1 MDGKVA
7 AADPAFLAGGGEMG
21 ALMRAHDWSGS
32 PLGRLEAWPQS
43 LRSVVGLMLGSR
55 YPMFLAWGPE
65 LAFLYNDGYAPI
77 LGQKHPRALSRPF
90 REVWSEIWADIEPL
104 VVKALTGE
112 ATFHED
118 LHLVMERNGY
128 PEDTWYNFSYSPVRD
143 EAGTIVG
150 MFCAC
155 TETTGK
161 VLAERRLATEHER
174 QRHLF
179 KQAPGF
185 ITILN
190 GPEHV
195 FEFVNEAYSRL
206 FGRRDFIGKTV
217 RESFPE
223 LSDQVFFELLD
234 KVYTTGERFV
244 AHRIPI
250 RLQNTPGADP
260 EERFLDFIYEPV
272 KDEDGR
278 VTGIFCEGYDVTE
291 AYRAQEALRE
301 SDELNRRILAS
312 STDCIK
318 VLGLDGSLETMSEGG
333 MRSLGYDAANPPP
346 LGVSWPELFEPKG
359 RAAAHTAMARAAA
372 GETARFE
379 ASMGTL
385 SGDVRCWDSVMTP
398 ILGADGR
405 PEKVLGLSRDVTAQ
419 RAAEAALREGEA
431 RLSAIFAQAKV
442 GLSEIALDGRFMLV
456 NDELAQLLGRSREDL
471 LPRSIAEITHPDDV
485 AVSLANFRRTVETG
499 VPVSFDKRYLRPDGT
514 QVWANSSL
522 TLLTDEHGRGRA
534 VLAVTVDLTERHQV
548 HEALR
553 ATTARAEALA
563 AEQTAILSQLGEGV
577 IVTDRAGRITFVNEA
592 AARIHG
598 VARLGVQPE
607 AYSDAYHLL
616 TLDGHPYPPERLPLA
631 RAVRDGETV
640 LDARWRIRRVDGSEV
655 LAIGSARPVLDQAG
669 QQLGAVLTLRDDTER
684 EAAEREL
691 RENEARLRALTD
703 NLPSGM
709 VYQIATGRDGS
720 ERRFLYVSQSHE
732 RLTGI
737 PAEAVLADP
746 SIPYNLILPEH
757 RPGLVEAEAR
767 AIRAREPFEVQVQFR
782 RADGEVRWCRIISAA
797 REQHDGSLIWDGI
810 QIDIT
815 DQKRAEAALRE
826 LNATLE
832 SRVAETAADLDRV
845 WRNASDVFVVID
857 TDGVFRRINPA
868 ATAIL
873 GWSEAEMIGRPVFE
887 FIEPADLPATLAAL
901 EHTRGSALP
910 SFENR
915 YRTKDGGLRT
925 ISWLAAPE
933 GGLIYAYG
941 RDVTAERA
949 RSAELATAQE
959 ALRQSQKLEAVGQ
972 LTGGVAHDFNNL
984 LTIIKSS
991 TDLLRRPG
999 LPEERRD
1006 RYVEAISDTVDRAS
1020 KLTGQL
1026 LAFARRQ
1033 ALKPEVFDVRERIQ
1047 AISDMLR
1054 TIVGSRI
1061 ELLEDVDCQPCFV
1074 EADMSQFETAL
1085 VNMAVNARD
1094 AMEGE
1099 GTLTIVLRTLPR
1111 VPPLRGQTGRPGP
1124 HMELSITDTGTG
1136 IPAEQLTQIFEPFF
1150 TTKDVGKGTGL
1161 GLSQV
1166 YGFVKQ
1172 SGGDVA
1178 VESEVGHG
1186 ATFRLYLP
1194 LVEAPAPGALDRSGA
1209 RSDRPSG
1216 QGQRI
1221 LVVED
1226 NADVGRFST
1235 QLLQDLG
1242 YETTWA
1248 ANAGEAL
1255 ELLRERAGGF
1265 DAVFSDVVMPGI
1277 SGVELGH
1284 EVRRLYPGVPVLLT
1298 SGYSHVLAEEGPQGF
1313 ELLHKP
1319 YAVQDLSRMLRRLLG
1334 S

>member
-1 MDGKVA
+1 MNGKA
-7 AADPAFLAGGGEMG
+7 SAADLAFLAGGGEMG
-21 ALMRAHDWSGS
+21 GLMRAHDWSGS
-32 PLGRLEAWPQS
+32 PLGRPEAWPQS
-43 LRSVVGLMLGSR
+43 LRSVIGLMLGSR
-55 YPMFLAWGPE
+55 YPMFVTWGPE

-77 LGQKHPRALSRPF
+77 LGQKHPHALGRPF
-90 REVWSEIWADIEPL
+90 KEVWSEIWADIEPL
-104 VVKALTGE
+104 VAKALAGE

-143 EAGTIVG
+143 ETSTIVG

-161 VLAERRLATEHER
+161 VLAERRLATENER

-185 ITILN
+185 ITVLN

-206 FGRRDFIGKTV
+206 FGHRNFIGTTV
-217 RESFPE
+217 REAFPE
-223 LSDQVFFELLD
+223 LSGQGFFELLD
-234 KVYTTGERFV
+234 QVYTTGQRFV
-244 AHRIPI
+244 AHHIPI

-272 KDEDGR
+272 KGEDGR
-278 VTGIFCEGYDVTE
+278 VGGIFCEGYDVTE
-291 AYRAQEALRE
+291 AHRAQEALRE

-312 STDCIK
+312 SADCIK

-346 LGVSWPELFEPKG
+346 FGASWPEMFEPEG
-359 RAAAHTAMARAAA
+359 RTAAHTAIARAAA

-379 ASMGTL
+379 ASMATL
-385 SGDVRCWDSVMTP
+385 SGDIRCWDSVMTTVT
-398 ILGADGR
+398 GSDGR

-456 NDELAQLLGRSREDL
+456 NDELSRLLARSREDL
-471 LPRSIAEITHPDDV
+471 LPRSIAEIMHPDDV

-499 VPVSFDKRYLRPDGT
+499 APVSFDKRYLRPDGT

-522 TLLTDEHGRGRA
+522 SLLTDEHGRGRA
-534 VLAVTVDLTERHQV
+534 VLAVTVDLTERHRVQ
-548 HEALR
+548 EALR

-563 AEQTAILSQLGEGV
+563 AEQTAILSQLAEGV
-577 IVTDRAGRITFVNEA
+577 IVTDRVGRITFVNEA

-598 VARLGVQPE
+598 VARLDVEPE

-616 TLDGHPYPPERLPLA
+616 TLDGHPYPSEHLPLA

-640 LDARWRIRRVDGSEV
+640 LDARWRIRRADGSEV
-655 LAIGSARPVLDQAG
+655 LAIGSARPVLDQVG
-669 QQLGAVLTLRDDTER
+669 EQLGAVLTLRDDTER

-720 ERRFLYVSQSHE
+720 ERRFLYISQSHE

-737 PAEAVLADP
+737 SAEAVLADP
-746 SIPYNLILPEH
+746 SIPYNLILLEH
-757 RPGLVEAEAR
+757 RPGLVEAEAQ
-767 AIRAREPFEVQVQFR
+767 AIRAREPFDVQVQFR

-797 REQHDGSLIWDGI
+797 REQPDGSLIWDGI
-810 QIDIT
+810 QIDVT

-845 WRNASDVFVVID
+845 WRNASDMFVVID
-857 TDGVFRRINPA
+857 THGVFRRINPA

-873 GWSEAEMIGRPVFE
+873 GWSEAEMIGRPIFDFVE
-887 FIEPADLPATLAAL
+887 AADLPATFAAF
-901 EHTRGSALP
+901 EQARGSAVP

-925 ISWLAAPE
+925 ISWLTAPE

-941 RDVTAERA
+941 RDVTAEKT
-949 RSAELATAQE
+949 RSAELASAQE

-1006 RYVEAISDTVDRAS
+1006 RYVEAISETVARAS

-1033 ALKPEVFDVRERIQ
+1033 ALKPEVFDVAERVR
-1047 AISDMLR
+1047 AIGDMLG

-1061 ELLEDVDCQPCFV
+1061 QIVTEMDATGCFV
-1074 EADMSQFETAL
+1074 EADVSQFETAL

-1094 AMEGE
+1094 AMNDE
-1099 GTLTIVLRTLPR
+1099 GTLTLAIRYVGEAPA
-1111 VPPLRGQTGRPGP
+1111 LRGHAPGRGAFVA
-1124 HMELSITDTGTG
+1124 LSVADTGSG
-1136 IPAEQLTQIFEPFF
+1136 IPHDQLPQIFEPFF
-1150 TTKDVGKGTGL
+1150 TTKEVGKGTGL

-1166 YGFVKQ
+1166 YGFAKQ

-1178 VESEVGHG
+1178 VESEVGRG
-1186 ATFRLYLP
+1186 TTFTLYLP
-1194 LVEAPAPGALDRSGA
+1194 QVEGTPVQKERA
-1209 RSDRPSG
+1209 RDPCISAEGRG
-1216 QGQRI
+1216 RRV

-1226 NADVGRFST
+1226 NREVGEFST
-1235 QLLQDLG
+1235 QLLHDLG
-1242 YETTWA
+1242 YVTTWA

-1255 ELLRERAGGF
+1255 HLLAERPGGF
-1265 DAVFSDVVMPGI
+1265 DVVFSDVVMPGM
-1277 SGVELGH
+1277 SGVDLGR
-1284 EVRRLYPGVPVLLT
+1284 EIRRRFPGLPVVLT
-1298 SGYSHVLAEEGPQGF
+1298 SGYSHVLAAEGPHGF

-1319 YAVQDLSRMLRRLLG
+1319 YAAEDLSRILRRV
-1334 S
+1334 SS